1 MNCSIVARTILTA
14 TILFGS
20 TSGVRA
26 ECIRL
31 WKNAADAERRSTMV
45 FSGTVIGIKA
55 DPDGMFATFEV
66 QRVWKGMSYLIFADQ
81 LPADDPRASRGPT

>member
-1 MNCSIVARTILTA
+1 MNCSTMGRTILTA

-31 WKNAADAERRSTMV
+31 WKDAADAERRYTMV
-45 FSGTVIGIKA
+45 FSGTVVGMKG
-55 DPDGMFATFEV
+55 DPDGVFA
-66 QRVWKGMSYLIFADQ
+66 RSHN
-81 LPADDPRASRGPT
+81 P